1 MISIMTKKI
10 IKYSVIVLLI
20 GFVAYNSVYFKSLS
34 KLKAEAEAKNF
45 DATKYAEDYLN
56 KELPA
61 LFNKV
66 PDVDTLMNLLKAEPK
81 KAFKL
86 YSNAMAIGNVKFFM
100 TKGTG
105 MVNSISDN
113 EITLVTIG
121 KQNLTV
127 ATEFIFG
134 NALRDASGIIKVE
147 DFTNSADLNNVSA
160 EINKL
165 VRQKVLP
172 PFKSKVKLGDK
183 VTFIG
188 AFELNQEHI
197 NLKNIEI
204 VPVKIA
210 VQ

>member
-1 MISIMTKKI
+1 MTKKI

-34 KLKAEAEAKNF
+34 QLKAEAEAKNF

-81 KAFKL
+81 KAFKI

-100 TKGTG
+100 TKGSGT
-105 MVNSISDN
+105 VNSISDN
-113 EITLVTIG
+113 EITLVTTG

>member
-1 MISIMTKKI
+1 MTKKI
-10 IKYSVIVLLI
+10 IKYSVIFLLI

-34 KLKAEAEAKNF
+34 QLKAEDEAKNF

-66 PDVDTLMNLLKAEPK
+66 PDVDTLMSLLKAEPK

-100 TKGTG
+100 TKGAGT
-105 MVNSISDN
+105 VNSISDN
-113 EITLVTIG
+113 EIILLTAG
-121 KQNLTV
+121 KQRFTV

-172 PFKSKVKLGDK
+172 PFKGKVKLGDK